1 MVLVNYTL
9 RMDHTFKDLSRMVKL
24 VDRTVFSSIPMAH
37 LNEEMLL
44 VGNCK
49 DMVGLLQ
56 DQETFITKASGK
68 MINPTEEAFKFIQ
81 MDLDIKVNSL
91 MAKRMT
97 VMGPIDGQMEK
108 FIKVL
113 LEMALCKGMVDYIW
127 RMEKVNILD
136 NFIVI

>member
-1 MVLVNYTL
+1 MVLVNYTFK
-9 RMDHTFKDLSRMVKL
+9 MDHTFKDLSRMVKL
-24 VDRTVFSSIPMAH
+24 VDQTVFSSIQTAH

-44 VGNCK
+44 VGNYK
-49 DMVGLLQ
+49 DTVGLLQ

-68 MINPTEEAFKFIQ
+68 MINPMEEAFKSIQ
-81 MDLDIKVNSL
+81 MDLDIRVNSL

-97 VMGPIDGQMEK
+97 VTGPIDGQMEK

-113 LEMALCKGMVDYIW
+113 LEMVLCKGMVDYLW
-127 RMEKVNILD
+127 RMEKVNTLD

>member
-9 RMDHTFKDLSRMVKL
+9 RMDHIFKDLSRMVKL
-24 VDRTVFSSIPMAH
+24 VDQTVFSSIQMAH

-56 DQETFITKASGK
+56 DQETFITKGSGK
-68 MINPTEEAFKFIQ
+68 MINPMEEAFKFIQ

-91 MAKRMT
+91 MGKRMI

-108 FIKVL
+108 CIKVL
-113 LEMALCKGMVDYIW
+113 LEMVLCKAMVDYIW